1 MPDDNALNGAAITI
15 RQKTLRNSVH
25 CTGIGLH
32 SGATVAMSIH
42 PAPENA
48 GIRFH
53 RTDLAGKNA
62 SVTAS
67 WRNVVDAQLC
77 TALQNEAGVM
87 VATVEHAM
95 AALYGCG
102 IDNADIEVSAGEL
115 PIMDGSAWPFVFLIE
130 CAGIREQ
137 AAPRRAI
144 GIAKRVEV
152 GDSDRWA
159 ALSPAEGFSISVA
172 VDYGDCAIAR
182 QRYDGRVSEENFKDE
197 LARARTYGFLTD
209 AEQLRAA
216 GLARGASLDNAI
228 VVEGERVLNRGG
240 LRYANEL
247 ARHKALDAIGDL
259 YLAGAPIVGA
269 FEGLRSGHKL
279 YHRLLAALF
288 ADDAAWHWTTQ
299 TIPLPADIVV
309 LVPGAAEPVQGRLSA

>member
-1 MPDDNALNGAAITI
+1 MPDDNALSGTAITI

-25 CTGIGLH
+25 CSGIGLH

-42 PAPENA
+42 PAPENT

-67 WRNVVDAQLC
+67 WRNVADAQLC

-137 AAPRRAI
+137 AAARRAI
-144 GIAKRVEV
+144 GIVKRVEV

-159 ALSPAEGFSISVA
+159 ALSPAEGFSVSVA
-172 VDYGDCAIAR
+172 VDYRDCAIAR
-182 QRYDGRVSEENFKDE
+182 QRYDGRVSEENFKGE

-216 GLARGASLDNAI
+216 GLARGASLDNTI

-259 YLAGAPIVGA
+259 YLAGAPIMGA
-269 FEGLRSGHKL
+269 FEGRRSGHKL
-279 YHRLLAALF
+279 YHRLLTALF
-288 ADDAAWHWTTQ
+288 ADDTAWHWTTQ
-299 TIPLPADIVV
+299 TLPLPADIVV
-309 LVPGAAEPVQGRLSA
+309 LVPPAAEPVPGRLSA